1 MMKIENKTVVAATA
15 SNSVVTLYFDD
26 GGTMPL
32 APDSAFT
39 KQVMD
44 KVAPALAAGKT
55 ITLNMEEKT
64 LNIYTEM
71 EKKTN
76 GLVKFFRVA
85 KKALLGIDTPTEQQI
100 ESLALPMS
108 DYNMSSNDDTIV
120 AVIQKDPNHVEN
132 SQPVASRKAQEATE
146 VAETAPGTGGVSES
160 TGADAGVPP
169 AAEGSVVPDTSV
181 SHEAPKA
188 EPTATVL
195 VGAEAL
201 KNQINHF
208 YKQENPEGFNKF
220 MQRLAT
226 VVKARGHTAQELL
239 EFLKSAD
246 LPIAD
251 DGCIV
256 AYKRL
261 NSQGNYYVD
270 SHSGKVK
277 QRVGS
282 RVFMRT
288 EMVDPN
294 RRNECS
300 NGLHI
305 GRRDYMRSFHGD
317 TIVIVKI
324 APEDVVAVPQDYN
337 GSKMRCCGYH
347 IVAEVPKEGF
357 NHLSRN
363 EPMTADSKAAQ
374 MLTKVIRGQHE
385 PVDQLVEIRGHRGTD
400 LVITDL
406 KEKPAELV
414 QETVTTELPVPV
426 EGTQA
431 LEDVK
436 DTREKVDP
444 TLNSP
449 KALKEKVAEAKAAPK
464 KPAEVAKAEATGDPR
479 KVKKAKRKAAA
490 KAPEPVKVA
499 APVIA
504 QEGDMTEYQLLAKK
518 RWPEVKAGTLSKV
531 KLAQEC
537 KTSTRS
543 LDRWSEK
550 YNF

>member
-1 MMKIENKTVVAATA
+1 MKIENKTVVAATA
-15 SNSVVTLYFDD
+15 SKNVVTLYFDD
-26 GGTMPL
+26 GETMPL
-32 APDSAFT
+32 PADAAFT
-39 KQVMD
+39 QQVID
-44 KVAPALAAGKT
+44 KVTPALAAGKT
-55 ITLNMEEKT
+55 ITLNMEEHV

-85 KKALLGIDTPTEQQI
+85 KKALLGIDAPTEQQI
-100 ESLALPMS
+100 ESLALPMEN
-108 DYNMSSNDDTIV
+108 YNMASTDDTIV
-120 AVIQKDPNHVEN
+120 AVIQEAPSNVED
-132 SQPVASRKAQEATE
+132 SQPVAN
-146 VAETAPGTGGVSES
+146 
-160 TGADAGVPP
+160 
-169 AAEGSVVPDTSV
+169 VVPDTSV
-181 SHEAPKA
+181 AHEAPKA

-208 YKQENPEGFNKF
+208 QKQDNPVGFNAF

-226 VVKARGHTAQELL
+226 VIKTRGHTAQELL
-239 EFLKSAD
+239 DFLSKAD

-261 NSQGNYYVD
+261 NKQGDGYVD
-270 SHSGKVK
+270 SHSGRVK

-288 EMVDPN
+288 EMVDPD

-305 GRRDYMRSFHGD
+305 GRRDYMRSFSGNA
-317 TIVIVKI
+317 IVIVKI

-357 NHLSRN
+357 DHLNRD

-374 MLTKVIRGQHE
+374 MLTMVIRGLHD
-385 PVDQLVEIRGHRGTD
+385 PVDQLVEIRGHKGTD
-400 LVITDL
+400 LVITEL
-406 KEKPAELV
+406 KEPTPEEPAALV
-414 QETVTTELPVPV
+414 QETITQELPVPL

-431 LEDVK
+431 IEELK
-436 DTREKVDP
+436 DDGREKIDP
-444 TLNSP
+444 SLNSP
-449 KALKEKVAEAKAAPK
+449 KAIKEKAAKAKAAPK
-464 KPAEVAKAEATGDPR
+464 KPAEVVKAEATGDPR
-479 KVKKAKRKAAA
+479 KVKKAKRKAAT
-490 KAPEPVKVA
+490 KAPEPVVKA
-499 APVIA
+499 AAGVF
-504 QEGDMTEYQLLAKK
+504 GMMTEHQMEAKR
-518 RWPEVKAGTLSKV
+518 RWHEVTEGKISKV
-531 KLAQEC
+531 KLAQQC

-543 LDRWSEK
+543 LDRWAEK
-550 YNF
+550 FNF